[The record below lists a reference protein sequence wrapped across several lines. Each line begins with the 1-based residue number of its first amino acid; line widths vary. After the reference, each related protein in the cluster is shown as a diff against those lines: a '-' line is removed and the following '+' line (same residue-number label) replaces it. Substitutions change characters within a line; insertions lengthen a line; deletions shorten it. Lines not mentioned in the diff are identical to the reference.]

1 MYLSYMSD
9 ENGQMISLL
18 FIGKADQQLADPAD
32 PKTWIRLCMDLDP
45 PCQAS

>member
-18 FIGKADQQLADPAD
+18 FIGKAEQQAADPAD
-32 PKTWIRLCMDLDP
+32 P
-45 PCQAS
+45 